1 MNLQYSAKTAWGA
14 IATLSQLQLEDW
26 AILVCQQALDVLVIP
41 QHSGLEN
48 AQLAQLLLYAV
59 LQVLEVESH
68 WLRELLCLAATRR
81 YWKLGSLA

>member
-1 MNLQYSAKTAWGA
+1 M
-14 IATLSQLQLEDW
+14 
-26 AILVCQQALDVLVIP
+26 LVIP

-68 WLRELLCLAATRR
+68 WLRELLCLAAT
-81 YWKLGSLA
+81 